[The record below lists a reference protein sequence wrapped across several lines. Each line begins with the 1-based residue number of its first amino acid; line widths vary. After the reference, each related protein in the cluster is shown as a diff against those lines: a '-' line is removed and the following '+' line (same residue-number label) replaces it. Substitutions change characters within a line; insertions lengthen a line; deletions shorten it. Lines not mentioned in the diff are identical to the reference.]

1 MNVVAIAVWAA
12 VLGSSALLLRAL
24 FRARPRVPGTSPTLH
39 DLSEAAFLAG
49 GPGAVVDAALV
60 SLLGDGRLA
69 GGGPGIVQA
78 RPGAPATDP
87 AERAV
92 LLALRQAPSGWLYQ
106 VRYAAMLD
114 PAVQETGDG
123 LAARGLIAPPGTGRG
138 LRRWGLVQALVC
150 GMLVPVS
157 LPLTFVAW
165 ALDPAPRC
173 RSSSRCC
180 PRCWPGSP
188 SAPCA
193 RSGPGGGSPRRAG
206 RRWPGCGRGTRAT
219 RPITCRRPC
228 SGCAACG
235 IRTCGGSCC
244 PPPGARGWPRPSR
257 GPVRARGRR
266 TARALRRPARPAR
279 PPRPP
284 TSSRCSGAPRATA
297 APPPVRAAAVL
308 RAAVAGV
315 LRIRLRGWRFELWQ
329 RRFELFRQRLQLW
342 REQFELRRQQLK
354 LFQQQLQLRQQFLIP
369 RTATGGSGGDTR
381 ARACT
386 AVRT

>member
-1 MNVVAIAVWAA
+1 MNAVAIAVWAA

-114 PAVQETGDG
+114 PSVQETGDG

-165 ALDPAPRC
+165 ALDPAPQV
-173 RSSSRCC
+173 
-180 PRCWPGSP
+180 PFILKVLPALLAGI
-188 SAPCA
+188 AVGGVCA
-193 RSGPGGGSPRRAG
+193 KRARRRITPAG
-206 RRWPGCGRGTRAT
+206 R
-219 RPITCRRPC
+219 
-228 SGCAACG
+228 AALAG
-235 IRTCGGSCC
+235 M
-244 PPPGARGWPRPSR
+244 
-257 GPVRARGRR
+257 RARYAGDPAEHVQ
-266 TARALRRPARPAR
+266 TALF
-279 PPRPP
+279 
-284 TSSRCSGAPRATA
+284 G
-297 APPPVRAAAVL
+297 
-308 RAAVAGV
+308 
-315 LRIRLRGWRFELWQ
+315 LRGLRDP
-329 RRFELFRQRLQLW
+329 
-342 REQFELRRQQLK
+342 ELRRQLLPAARSTRLAAAQS
-354 LFQQQLQLRQQFLIP
+354 RN
-369 RTATGGSGGDTR
+369 RTRTGTGPHGSRASSTSHTSHTSRTSSTSSADLLPVFWCAASDGGSSTGSGG
-381 ARACT
+381 CGSSGSGCGGSSGSGCGGGGSSCGSSGSSCGSSGSSCSGSSSSCGGSSSSCSSSSSSCGSSS
-386 AVRT
+386 